1 MATSLINTTP
11 QATYTSLLKLG
22 DNSALSASLK
32 RISDG
37 AGNDT
42 PIEISTAAVQFGG
55 STGMY
60 WDNTNRRLGIGTNAP
75 GVPLHL
81 TTSASEPLIRLVRQS
96 VTTEIS
102 SGSGGNASIGTT
114 SSAPFAFITNNSTR
128 AQIAATGEFG
138 IGAASLTSARLHVR
152 GSGATSAT
160 TALLVEN
167 SAGTQSL
174 RVRDDGQVA
183 LGQSTNFTVDANITY
198 NRYELVVG
206 ALSSVP
212 SAILSATS
220 TTRGFLPPRMTTTQ
234 KNAIASPAAGLVV
247 YDTDT
252 NKLCCY
258 NGTTWN
264 DLF

>member
-22 DNSALSASLK
+22 DNSALSATLK

-60 WDNTNRRLGIGTNAP
+60 WDNTNRRLGIGINAP
-75 GVPLHL
+75 
-81 TTSASEPLIRLVRQS
+81 TT
-96 VTTEIS
+96 
-102 SGSGGNASIGTT
+102 
-114 SSAPFAFITNNSTR
+114 
-128 AQIAATGEFG
+128 
-138 IGAASLTSARLHVR
+138 RLHVR

-160 TALLVEN
+160 TALRVEN
-167 SAGTQSL
+167 SAGTSTFEVKDNGAISSL
-174 RVRDDGQVA
+174 STFTTLGGIFAYGLNEFVST
-183 LGQSTNFTVDANITY
+183 GQSGSFSGSV
-198 NRYELVVG
+198 RVG
-206 ALSSVP
+206 SSGNNNA
-212 SAILSATS
+212 SAILDVVS
-220 TTRGFLPPRMTTTQ
+220 TTKGFLPPRMTTTQ
-234 KNAIASPAAGLVV
+234 KNAIATPAAGLVV